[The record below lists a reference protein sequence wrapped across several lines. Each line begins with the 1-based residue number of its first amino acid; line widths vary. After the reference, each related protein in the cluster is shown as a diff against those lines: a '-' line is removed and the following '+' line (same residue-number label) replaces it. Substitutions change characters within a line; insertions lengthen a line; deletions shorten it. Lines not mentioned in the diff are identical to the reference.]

1 MATVQSMNLMLP
13 ASQPS
18 QPSQT
23 SEVANER
30 SGSREFGRFVQDAQ
44 DSPSS
49 RQPVSESASESPS
62 ESSSARSHVQNES
75 AQSLIPVTS
84 HGRIQHRGGLELVVG
99 ESEVS
104 AESLV
109 EFMRSQGFS
118 IGDAKQVLGLQ
129 DGEPDG
135 VANVLGLPQKF
146 QKGQGDLSLSQALL
160 NQITSPVTSD
170 DTFFIHEIVIP
181 KHALGDLKGLLD
193 QPTRSQQLMSDLLN
207 LFDEGM
213 VGDVGRANLMG
224 SGMSQEEGQSNAF
237 SQSGSFA
244 RQFDLQSGLQST
256 QNSDFRSMIA
266 DFLKRSDNLQQL
278 SDRMGQM
285 MAARMAG
292 QIGRGQWSLEMAL
305 HPAEL
310 GRIEIDMEMTER
322 GLEAQFRTTQSVTRD
337 LLLESMP
344 RLKAWFEEGGINV
357 ASTLVDMGFQRNNG
371 ENPTAR
377 DEAAR
382 LDPSVGVDEMDDGVL
397 DPAAGLDGQHG
408 LNILV

>member
-1 MATVQSMNLMLP
+1 MATVQSMNPMLP

-23 SEVANER
+23 PDSTNEPG
-30 SGSREFGRFVQDAQ
+30 GSRGFGRLVEDAQ
-44 DSPSS
+44 DAPPP
-49 RQPVSESASESPS
+49 QKPTSASAPADSRPANEVSQSP
-62 ESSSARSHVQNES
+62 
-75 AQSLIPVTS
+75 IPVIS
-84 HGRIQHRGGLELVVG
+84 HGRIQHLGEIELIVG
-99 ESEVS
+99 ESDVS

-129 DGEPDG
+129 EGES
-135 VANVLGLPQKF
+135 VAVTNELGLPQKF
-146 QKGQGDLSLSQALL
+146 QKGHGVLSLSQALL
-160 NQITSPVTSD
+160 NQIMSPASSD

-181 KHALGDLKGLLD
+181 KHALGDLKALLD
-193 QPTRSQQLMSDLLN
+193 QPTRSQQMISDLLN
-207 LFDEGM
+207 VFDEGM
-213 VGDVGRANLMG
+213 VTEAGRANLTG
-224 SGMSQEEGQSNAF
+224 SGMSHEEGRSNAF
-237 SQSGSFA
+237 SQSNSFA
-244 RQFDLQSGLQST
+244 RQFDLQSSSQST

-266 DFLKRSDNLQQL
+266 DFLRRSDNLQQL

-377 DEAAR
+377 DEVASR
-382 LDPSVGVDEMDDGVL
+382 DPSVGVDEMDDGVL
-397 DPAAGLDGQHG
+397 DPEAGLDGQHG

>member
-1 MATVQSMNLMLP
+1 
-13 ASQPS
+13 
-18 QPSQT
+18 
-23 SEVANER
+23 
-30 SGSREFGRFVQDAQ
+30 
-44 DSPSS
+44 
-49 RQPVSESASESPS
+49 
-62 ESSSARSHVQNES
+62 
-75 AQSLIPVTS
+75 
-84 HGRIQHRGGLELVVG
+84 
-99 ESEVS
+99 
-104 AESLV
+104 
-109 EFMRSQGFS
+109 MRSQGFS